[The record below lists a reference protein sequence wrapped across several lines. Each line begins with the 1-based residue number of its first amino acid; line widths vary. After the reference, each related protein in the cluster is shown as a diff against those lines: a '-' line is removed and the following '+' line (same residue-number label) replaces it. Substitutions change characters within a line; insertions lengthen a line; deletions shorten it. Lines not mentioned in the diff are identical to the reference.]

1 VFPTYESLVGSDR
14 PKLLRQLGWCIIF
27 MVASCWLFIG
37 IASADRTEA
46 WRTEFFSHAGS
57 GLWAFSVSAIW
68 IVTGLLLVMRLPWA
82 WWLACV
88 VLSGFLAYAC
98 FGFYPFITSMVF
110 FLLWI
115 FITFFFASAPA
126 NTFVPETM
134 QQDLDE
140 MAQSLG
146 LRWEDQPLW
155 QLVEQAKKGPL
166 DDVVMIYRDRHHVTW
181 DEAFRAIEP
190 WRQNT
195 LGLKVYLLKEHLTKG
210 KS

>member
-1 VFPTYESLVGSDR
+1 MFPMYESLVGSDR

-46 WRTEFFSHAGS
+46 WRAEFFSHAGS
-57 GLWAFSVSAIW
+57 GLWAFAVSAVW

-110 FLLWI
+110 FLIWI
-115 FITFFFASAPA
+115 FITLFFASAPA
-126 NTFVPETM
+126 ISSYQKRCSKTWIRWLSLSAYAGKISPCGNWWSKPRRANWTM
-134 QQDLDE
+134 L
-140 MAQSLG
+140 
-146 LRWEDQPLW
+146 
-155 QLVEQAKKGPL
+155 
-166 DDVVMIYRDRHHVTW
+166 
-181 DEAFRAIEP
+181 
-190 WRQNT
+190 
-195 LGLKVYLLKEHLTKG
+195 
-210 KS
+210 